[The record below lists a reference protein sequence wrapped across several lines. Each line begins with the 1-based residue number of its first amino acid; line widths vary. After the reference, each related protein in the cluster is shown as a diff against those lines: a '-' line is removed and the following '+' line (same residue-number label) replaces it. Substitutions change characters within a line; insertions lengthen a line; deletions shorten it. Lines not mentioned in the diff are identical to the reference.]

1 LDRDDVALIDQHFD
15 LLARKKLEQPFEH
28 PPAEAVLDALRTGAQ
43 LRAKRAATV
52 ERSQIVVIGRPGAG
66 DGMPE
71 ADRYL
76 GVGKRPRQPLLRM
89 QGAIGRREVA
99 DDRLAPMVIEI
110 PFVEGESFVVVRAV
124 EEMRPLRADQAEAW
138 ILQQQE
144 VQRRAS
150 RLALADMQIVGKHYP
165 RSRLTIKNSPLTF
178 CWLEWKERPVAPTR
192 IRV

>member
-76 GVGKRPRQPLLRM
+76 GVATPSGREKKNRRRRP
-89 QGAIGRREVA
+89 
-99 DDRLAPMVIEI
+99 
-110 PFVEGESFVVVRAV
+110 ESIRA
-124 EEMRPLRADQAEAW
+124 
-138 ILQQQE
+138 
-144 VQRRAS
+144 
-150 RLALADMQIVGKHYP
+150 
-165 RSRLTIKNSPLTF
+165 
-178 CWLEWKERPVAPTR
+178 
-192 IRV
+192 